1 MKMIPILKK
10 EFEQEAAITRKFLP
24 LVPEEKFGWKPHEKN
39 MTLKELAV
47 HIAEIPAWVDMAFN
61 TDELNFAD
69 GYEPTEVKSTEGL
82 MNLFE
87 ESVQKGNGALDNAD
101 EEDLRKSLTAP
112 AMDESQDLYVSD
124 ELRTKRVMV
133 KDEDVCLH
141 CGLCAER
148 CPTNAWDMQ
157 RSVVHVPQLGSYK
170 A

>member
-101 EEDLRKSLTAP
+101 EEDLKLNWIMRNGDQIIMEMTKYEMIRVSLNQTTHHRA
-112 AMDESQDLYVSD
+112 
-124 ELRTKRVMV
+124 
-133 KDEDVCLH
+133 
-141 CGLCAER
+141 
-148 CPTNAWDMQ
+148 
-157 RSVVHVPQLGSYK
+157 QLGMYLRLLDIPIPGSYGPS
-170 A
+170 ADDQDFG

>member
-101 EEDLRKSLTAP
+101 EEDLKLNWIMRNGDQIIMEMTKYEMIRVSLNQTTHHRA
-112 AMDESQDLYVSD
+112 
-124 ELRTKRVMV
+124 
-133 KDEDVCLH
+133 
-141 CGLCAER
+141 
-148 CPTNAWDMQ
+148 
-157 RSVVHVPQLGSYK
+157 QLGMYLRLLDIPIPGSYGPS
-170 A
+170 ADDQGFG